1 MTIKLKIEPISE
13 HNFDDFLFL
22 VDKLA
27 EYEELSPP
35 DTEARQRLKA
45 DGLSENPKYVAYLGI
60 LAGQAVG
67 YLIYFYNYSSFLAL
81 PTLYI
86 EDIFILQEYR
96 RKGIGQKMF
105 DFCIS
110 QAKERGCGRAEW
122 CVLTWNQPAIEFYEK
137 NKAERL
143 DWFFY
148 RYEKEQIDNYPIS

>member
-1 MTIKLKIEPISE
+1 MSLKLRIEPISE
-13 HNFDDFLFL
+13 SNFNDFLFL

-27 EYEELSPP
+27 EYEKLTPP
-35 DTEARQRLKA
+35 NEAARQRLKA
-45 DGLSENPKYVAYLGI
+45 DGISENPKYEAYLGI

-105 DFCIS
+105 DFCIQKARES
-110 QAKERGCGRAEW
+110 GCGRVEW
-122 CVLTWNQPAIEFYEK
+122 CVLTWNQPAIQFYEK
-137 NKAERL
+137 NNAERL
-143 DWFFY
+143 DWYFY
-148 RYEKEQIDNYPIS
+148 RYEKEQIESYPNY